1 MPRGAA
7 SWPLVPYCL
16 WDCVPE
22 LPGSPCYLRK
32 QSLFQGRFKCLRNF
46 APQVILQGLDG
57 IFRASVWG
65 QLAEGWLKCLWDLT
79 KRISPVLHLS
89 WGSCRTSAVFK
100 FTFFGLGTFSG
111 FSWPEQLLEQ
121 RVLV

>member
-1 MPRGAA
+1 MLMFRLT
-7 SWPLVPYCL
+7 PLHL
-16 WDCVPE
+16 
-22 LPGSPCYLRK
+22 SPCYLRK
-32 QSLFQGRFKCLRNF
+32 QSLFRERFKCLRIF

-89 WGSCRTSAVFK
+89 WGSCRTSAVFE
-100 FTFFGLGTFSG
+100 FTFSGLGTFSG